1 MCLINVA
8 HECFITQAGK
18 KSKPALIN
26 FMGQGGWGPRKT
38 NTPKQANVKSKLP
51 RGGETDILPR
61 NIVCKS
67 ISSQKQTQ

>member
-26 FMGQGGWGPRKT
+26 FMGLGAGVKKNKYP
-38 NTPKQANVKSKLP
+38 QASKL
-51 RGGETDILPR
+51 GGETDILPR